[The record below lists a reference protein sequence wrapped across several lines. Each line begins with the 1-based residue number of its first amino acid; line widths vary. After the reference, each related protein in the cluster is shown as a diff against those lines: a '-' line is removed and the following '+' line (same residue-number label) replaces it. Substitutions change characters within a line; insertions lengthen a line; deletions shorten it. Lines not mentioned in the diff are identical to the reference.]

1 VHRAGEVR
9 SLSIHAAVQASA
21 NLSADSA
28 GLHLRHCG
36 SCTESPQK
44 INEYVAALP
53 YQESFAAA
61 LATMSAELISFGQPG
76 KISRLFRGD
85 VDLKMHTPRGQ

>member
-1 VHRAGEVR
+1 VHRTGEVR

-28 GLHLRHCG
+28 SLHLRHCG
-36 SCTESPQK
+36 SCTEPPQK

-53 YQESFAAA
+53 YEESFATA
-61 LATMSAELISFGQPG
+61 LATMSAKLISFG
-76 KISRLFRGD
+76 
-85 VDLKMHTPRGQ
+85 

>member
-1 VHRAGEVR
+1 VHCASEVR
-9 SLSIHAAVQASA
+9 GLSINAAVQASA

-36 SCTESPQK
+36 SRTEPPQK

-53 YQESFAAA
+53 YEESFATA
-61 LATMSAELISFGQPG
+61 LATMSAELISFG
-76 KISRLFRGD
+76 
-85 VDLKMHTPRGQ
+85 

>member
-1 VHRAGEVR
+1 VHRTREVR
-9 SLSIHAAVQASA
+9 SLSIHAAIQASTH
-21 NLSADSA
+21 LSAHPAS
-28 GLHLRHCG
+28 LHLRHCG

-61 LATMSAELISFGQPG
+61 LATMSAELISF
-76 KISRLFRGD
+76 D
-85 VDLKMHTPRGQ
+85 